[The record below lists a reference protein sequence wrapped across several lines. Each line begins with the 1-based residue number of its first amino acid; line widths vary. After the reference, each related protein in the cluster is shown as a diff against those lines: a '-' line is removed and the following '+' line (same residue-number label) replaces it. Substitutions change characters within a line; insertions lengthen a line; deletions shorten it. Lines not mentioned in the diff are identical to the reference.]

1 MAYIANHAPHHE
13 ALVYSTWAE
22 VGSMM
27 DIRQDPAG
35 GLGEHFEEW
44 DPSCFGGSV

>member
-1 MAYIANHAPHHE
+1 MAYIANNAPHHE

-27 DIRQDPAG
+27 DIT
-35 GLGEHFEEW
+35 
-44 DPSCFGGSV
+44 